1 MVTEKTN
8 MNPQVDL
15 ILAEGCGRCKW
26 HGTPQCK
33 VHKWEKELAMLRD
46 ILLNTGLQEEVK
58 WGQPCYT
65 DNGRNILILAPFKE
79 YCALNFFN
87 GALIEDSEQ
96 LLTQPGE
103 HTQSGRQMRFTDVG
117 QITKNLAH
125 VQSYIFQAIEAERA
139 GVKFVPKANKEI
151 EHPQELL
158 DIFAELPEVEK
169 AFNALT
175 PGKKR
180 AYLMHFTQPKQS
192 ATKTSRIQKAI
203 PDILNGKGIGEDYR
217 SKQK

>member
-1 MVTEKTN
+1 

-15 ILAEGCGRCKW
+15 ILAEGCGRCKL

-33 VHKWEKELAMLRD
+33 VHKWEKELAMLRG
-46 ILLNTGLQEEVK
+46 ILLESGLHEEVK

-65 DNGRNILILAPFKE
+65 DHGRNIVILTPFKE
-79 YCALNFFN
+79 YCSLNFIN
-87 GALIEDSEQ
+87 GALIHDPLG

-103 HTQSGRQMRFTDVG
+103 HTQSGRQMRFTHFD
-117 QITKNLAH
+117 QITEHLAH
-125 VQSYIFQAIEAERA
+125 VQSYIYQAIEAERA

-151 EHPQELL
+151 APPQELL

-175 PGKKR
+175 PGRQR

-203 PDILNGKGIGEDYR
+203 PDIMNGKGLGEDYR